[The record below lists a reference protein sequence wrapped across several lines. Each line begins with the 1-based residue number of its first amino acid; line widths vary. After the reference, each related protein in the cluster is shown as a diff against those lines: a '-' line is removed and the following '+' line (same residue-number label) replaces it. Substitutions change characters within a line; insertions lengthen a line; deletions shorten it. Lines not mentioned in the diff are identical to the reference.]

1 MAARVTA
8 PKKTAAKKAPPVV
21 ALPARTAAGV
31 PFEPLRLSS
40 AEAEPQETVDLFEID
55 DVMYSVPRKPRAN
68 IALQYLDAAER
79 LGPAAADL
87 FLLRAMLGEDGYTA
101 LSHCE
106 SLTQEHVAWVLETV
120 QGLTLGTIEAPKA

>member
-8 PKKTAAKKAPPVV
+8 PKKPAAKKAPPVF
-21 ALPARTAAGV
+21 ALPARTPAGV

-40 AEAEPQETVDLFEID
+40 QAPEPPEMVDLFEID

-79 LGPAAADL
+79 LGLGAAEL
-87 FLLRAMLGEDGYTA
+87 FILRAMLGEDGYAA
-101 LSHCE
+101 LSRCD
-106 SLTQEHVAWVLETV
+106 SLTEEHLAWVLETI
-120 QGLTLGTIEAPKA
+120 QGLVLGTVEAPKA